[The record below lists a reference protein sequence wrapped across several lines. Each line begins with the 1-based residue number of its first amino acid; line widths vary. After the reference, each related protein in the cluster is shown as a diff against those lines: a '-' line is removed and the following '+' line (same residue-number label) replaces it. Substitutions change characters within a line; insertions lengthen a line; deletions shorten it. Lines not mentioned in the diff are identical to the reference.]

1 MIRCSAILTVATLIA
16 ITVPSSLHADAQQ
29 TVTKPILSAAPTQAP
44 AAAAPATTIAPSAT
58 VPVTAGSAA
67 SSSSYIISQDDNI
80 SVTVWKEPSLS
91 GSFPV
96 RPDGMISLSLI
107 GDIPAAGLTPM
118 KLGASITEK
127 LKKYVDDP
135 NVTVTVLA
143 VGVKQVFMLGEVGHV
158 GAVPITVNMTPLQAI
173 AAAGGLTPYANAKK
187 VYILRTVDGKQTK
200 IPFNYKKA
208 LKDGNEQG
216 VSLIPGDTIVVP

>member
-67 SSSSYIISQDDNI
+67 SSSNYIISQDDNI

-143 VGVKQVFMLGEVGHV
+143 VGVKQVFLLGEVGHV
-158 GAVPITVNMTPLQAI
+158 GAVPITINMTPLQAI

-187 VYILRTVDGKQTK
+187 VYILRTVNGKQEK